1 MEILILLPLVLSLV
15 FGIITFK
22 IPEKRV
28 LSATIV
34 FSTIISIST
43 VVILHLFYNAEI
55 EVVQL
60 TRFFN
65 ISFKVDGLSVIFAG
79 LVSFLW
85 PFATIYGKDY
95 LAHAVRKASYCGFY
109 TLTFGVVLG
118 IALARNIFTIYLF
131 YEMLTFITLPL
142 VICNRGE
149 RDYHAGRK
157 YIVYSL
163 CGAAIA
169 LMGIILLTYHSM
181 SLEFVLGGSTAIISQ
196 TRLELGYLL
205 MFIGF
210 SFKAAMFPFHGWLI
224 SAGVAPTT
232 TTALLHAVA
241 VVKSGVFAIIR
252 ITFYLV
258 PVTRIDGGLVQF
270 IILIMASVSIVYGSI
285 MAMRSK
291 HLKRRFAYSTASQ
304 LSYIILAVGTMSGLG
319 LIAACMHMVFH
330 ALAKIAIFYM
340 CGTVMHNAGG
350 EYVKDVEGL
359 SKKLNITFI
368 TFAISSFSLMGI
380 PLLGGFFSKFAIA
393 SAAIDGA
400 DFLAPIAIA
409 ALIASAL
416 FTAIYTFQIISLSFV
431 VHNDFDKSKLSSVS
445 KESMLIKLPIAAIV
459 IALIVLSLLAN
470 NLYAFFEQL
479 LMGGAL

>member
-1 MEILILLPLVLSLV
+1 M
-15 FGIITFK
+15 
-22 IPEKRV
+22 
-28 LSATIV
+28 
-34 FSTIISIST
+34 
-43 VVILHLFYNAEI
+43 
-55 EVVQL
+55 

-79 LVSFLW
+79 IVSFLW
-85 PFATIYGKDY
+85 PFAAIYGKDY
-95 LAHAVRKASYCGFY
+95 LAHSERKTTYCGFF

-118 IALARNIFTIYLF
+118 ITLARNIFTLYLF

-149 RDYHAGRK
+149 RDYYAGKK
-157 YIVYSL
+157 YIIYSL

-181 SLEFVLGGSTAIISQ
+181 SLEFALGGSTAIISQ
-196 TRLELGYLL
+196 NRLELGYLL

-258 PVTRIDGGLVQF
+258 PVMRIDGGFAQTL
-270 IILIMASVSIVYGSI
+270 IIVMASISVIFGSI

-304 LSYIILAVGTMSGLG
+304 LSYIILAVGTMSGIG

-330 ALAKIAIFYM
+330 ALSKIVIFYM
-340 CGTVMHNAGG
+340 CGTVMHNADGM
-350 EYVKDVEGL
+350 YVKDVEGL
-359 SKKLNITFI
+359 AKKLNVTFI
-368 TFAISSFSLMGI
+368 AFAIASFSLMGI
-380 PLLGGFFSKFAIA
+380 PLFGGFFSKFAIA
-393 SAAIDGA
+393 TAVLDATQHLSV
-400 DFLAPIAIA
+400 LAIA
-409 ALIASAL
+409 ALIISAL
-416 FTAIYTFQIISLSFV
+416 FTAIYTFQIISLSFI
-431 VHNDFDKSKLSSVS
+431 VHNDFDKSKLLNVR
-445 KESMLIKLPIAAIV
+445 KESVLIKLPIATIT
-459 IALIVLSLLAN
+459 IALVVLSLLTN
-470 NLYAFFEQL
+470 TLYTFFERL
-479 LMGGAL
+479 LMGGSL